1 MNQEKI
7 GKFISNCR
15 KEKNITQSEL
25 AEKLNITN
33 RTVSRWENGKN
44 MPDYSIL
51 KDLCNILDIDIN
63 EFING
68 ERLSKEEK
76 NNNDIDLILKEY
88 YKMKKQRDRLRS
100 IIIVGVIISINIIL
114 VVGTIFYL
122 TIGFDNRLHIT
133 TNKTEYNNV
142 IGSKAKGV
150 YKNKWSMSEEIFPKS
165 IKKLNVLDF
174 KMINESFIDDQ
185 YLSYLVVD
193 YDEKSYQKEIERL
206 KKLGIEKYN
215 YYEVTGFTNYKLL
228 SMDSDKYYGFVYAI
242 TDGKSKIIYVEIIFT
257 DYTMSIDYENEIP
270 KEYLPD
276 GFNAKEDN
284 NYRRKMFKENK

>member
-165 IKKLNVLDF
+165 IK
-174 KMINESFIDDQ
+174 E
-185 YLSYLVVD
+185 
-193 YDEKSYQKEIERL
+193 
-206 KKLGIEKYN
+206 
-215 YYEVTGFTNYKLL
+215 
-228 SMDSDKYYGFVYAI
+228 
-242 TDGKSKIIYVEIIFT
+242 
-257 DYTMSIDYENEIP
+257 
-270 KEYLPD
+270 
-276 GFNAKEDN
+276 
-284 NYRRKMFKENK
+284 

>member
-114 VVGTIFYL
+114 VVGTILYL

-185 YLSYLVVD
+185 YLSSLVVD

-215 YYEVTGFTNYKLL
+215 YYEVTGFSNYKLL
-228 SMDSDKYYGFVYAI
+228 SMDSDKYYGFVYAL